1 MAKSPK
7 QHRSE
12 WTRDIIADLK
22 RMVKDRHPVKKI
34 AGTLARTEAAVR
46 KKAFDLGLSF
56 KRATKATKTT
66 AKRPAKKAA
75 KKRAAR

>member
-7 QHRSE
+7 KHRAE

-22 RMVKDRHPVKKI
+22 RMVKDQHPVKKI
-34 AGTLARTEAAVR
+34 AAALSRTEAAIR

-56 KRATKATKTT
+56 KRAS
-66 AKRPAKKAA
+66 KAA
-75 KKRAAR
+75 KKPAKKSAKKAVKKR

>member
-7 QHRSE
+7 KHRAE

-22 RMVKDRHPVKKI
+22 SMVKDRHPVKKI
-34 AGTLARTEAAVR
+34 AATLSRTEAAIR

-56 KRATKATKTT
+56 KRASKKAAKKT

-75 KKRAAR
+75 KKRAG

>member
-7 QHRSE
+7 KHRAE

-22 RMVKDRHPVKKI
+22 GMVKDRHPVKKI
-34 AGTLARTEAAVR
+34 AATLARTEAAVR

-56 KRATKATKTT
+56 KRATKAAKKTT
-66 AKRPAKKAA
+66 KRPAKKAA
-75 KKRAAR
+75 KKR

>member
-7 QHRSE
+7 KHRAE

-22 RMVKDRHPVKKI
+22 SMVKDRHPVKKI
-34 AGTLARTEAAVR
+34 AATLSRTEAAIR

-56 KRATKATKTT
+56 KRATKAAKKTT
-66 AKRPAKKAA
+66 KRPAKKAA
-75 KKRAAR
+75 KKRSG